1 MDSGVEHLT
10 DLGLVNYVQHPTNP
24 DYIVFR
30 FADITRA
37 ETFERELMAQNIWF
51 EKGEEKPRTRTFY
64 LYGIYKRDYKK
75 VQQINFNTE
84 AAHRNFLIKNNFFR
98 YFVLLFMLLVVSL
111 ALFGYCKKRS
121 ILDAKTR
128 DVKQVYSE

>member
-37 ETFERELMAQNIWF
+37 ETFERRLIEQGIWF
-51 EKGEEKPRTRTFY
+51 EKGEETPRTRTFY
-64 LYGIYKRDYKK
+64 LYGIYKRDYNK
-75 VQQINFNTE
+75 VQQINFETE

-98 YFVLLFMLLVVSL
+98 YFILIFMGIVIGL
-111 ALFGYCKKRS
+111 AILGYCRKQH
-121 ILDAKTR
+121 ILEEKT
-128 DVKQVYSE
+128 KEIEQVYSK

>member
-1 MDSGVEHLT
+1 MDSGVEHIT

-30 FADITRA
+30 FADIARA
-37 ETFERELMAQNIWF
+37 ETFERELRAQGIWF

-64 LYGIYKRDYKK
+64 LFGVYKRDYKK

-84 AAHRNFLIKNNFFR
+84 ATHRSFLIKNDFFR
-98 YFVLLFMLLVVSL
+98 YFLLLFVLLVVSL
-111 ALFGYCKKRS
+111 AVFGYCKQQKIIKEKTS
-121 ILDAKTR
+121 ILN
-128 DVKQVYSE
+128 QVHSQ